1 VRDFTTIAAL
11 AWRNIWRNRRRTLLT
26 LLTTVAG
33 CGMIIF
39 NNALFNGGT
48 GAMVED
54 AVALNAGHVQICEKG
69 FHENRTTDFA
79 FVPSRELLSLLDGMK
94 KRGTISGHTPRIEAS
109 AMVSSGEATEGAV
122 VQGVDVASAQG
133 VISLHTKLLP
143 GGRQLAPGDR
153 DAILLGEVLAKN
165 LGVTPG
171 SSVNIIS
178 QGFDGSIAAAR
189 LEVKGLFK
197 TGNPAFD
204 QALAIIPQET
214 ADETF
219 AMMGNVNALV
229 VRLAPGTDAAAVA
242 AALRG
247 TAGAANIEVITW
259 EKLIPEIVQFVVL
272 DNIAGYIFSFILF
285 VVVAFTVLNT
295 IQMSV
300 FERTKEFGVLLS
312 IGTSPGRVF
321 SIIMLES
328 VFITLIGIA
337 LGVVL
342 GLGVSAI
349 VERHPFDYS
358 RFAAEFAVWGVYT
371 TVYPAKAT
379 ALNVAVTSILTFV
392 LAVLFSIF
400 PARRAMKLKPVEA
413 MRHL

>member
-1 VRDFTTIAAL
+1 MRDFSTIVSL

-54 AVALNAGHVQICEKG
+54 AVALNAGHIQICEKG
-69 FHENRTTDFA
+69 FQENRTTDFA
-79 FVPSRELLSLLDGMK
+79 FVPSGELLAALEAMK
-94 KRGTISGHTPRIEAS
+94 KNGMISGFTPRIETS
-109 AMVSSGEATEGAV
+109 AMISSGEATEGAV
-122 VQGVDVASAQG
+122 VQGVDVATAGG
-133 VISLHTKLLP
+133 VISLHTKVLP
-143 GGRQLAPGDR
+143 GGRPLAPGDR
-153 DAILLGEVLAKN
+153 DAILLGEALARN
-165 LGVTPG
+165 LGVAPG
-171 SSVNIIS
+171 AQVNIIS
-178 QGFDGSIAAAR
+178 QAFDGSIAAAR
-189 LEVKGLFK
+189 LTVAGLVK

-204 QALAIIPQET
+204 QALAIIPQAA

-219 AMMGNVNALV
+219 AMMDHVNSLV
-229 VRLAPGTDAAAVA
+229 VRLSPGADTKAVA
-242 AALRG
+242 AALRHA
-247 TAGAANIEVITW
+247 AGSSSLEVVTW

-321 SIIMLES
+321 AIIMLES
-328 VFITLIGIA
+328 AFITLIGIA

-379 ALNVAVTSILTFV
+379 MLNVAVTSMLTFV
-392 LAVLFSIF
+392 LAVFFSIF